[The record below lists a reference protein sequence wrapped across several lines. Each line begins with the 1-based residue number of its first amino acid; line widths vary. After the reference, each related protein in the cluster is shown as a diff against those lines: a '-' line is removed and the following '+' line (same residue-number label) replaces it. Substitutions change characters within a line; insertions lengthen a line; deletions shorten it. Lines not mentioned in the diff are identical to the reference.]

1 MPQYL
6 RMRKVH
12 KNALVP
18 YSAADMYALVNDVAR
33 YPEFLPWCRGAQVL
47 ESNPTEMRARLDLVK
62 GRFAKSFTTR
72 NYLIQG
78 SAITMTLEDGPF
90 KKLEGRWK
98 FSDLGA
104 EGSKVELD
112 MEFEFESGLLDL
124 IAGPVFHDIC
134 NSLVD
139 AFIKRATELHGG

>member
-1 MPQYL
+1 
-6 RMRKVH
+6 MRKVH

-33 YPEFLPWCRGAQVL
+33 YPEFLPWCRGSKVL
-47 ESNPTEMRARLDLVK
+47 ESSPTEMRAKLDLVK
-62 GRFAKSFTTR
+62 GRFSKSFTTR
-72 NYLIQG
+72 NYLTPG
-78 SAITMTLEDGPF
+78 SAITMTLENGPF
-90 KKLEGRWK
+90 NHLEGRWK
-98 FSDLGA
+98 FTDLGK

-124 IAGPVFHDIC
+124 IAGPMFHDIC

-139 AFIKRATELHGG
+139 AFIHRAAELHGG

>member
-1 MPQYL
+1 
-6 RMRKVH
+6 MRKVH

-33 YPEFLPWCRGAQVL
+33 YPEFLPWCRGSQVL
-47 ESNPTEMRARLDLVK
+47 ESSPSEMRARLDLVR
-62 GRFAKSFTTR
+62 GRFNKSFSTR
-72 NYLIQG
+72 NYLIPG

-98 FSDLGA
+98 FTDLGA

-112 MEFEFESGLLDL
+112 MEFQFESGLLDL

>member
-1 MPQYL
+1 
-6 RMRKVH
+6 MRKVH

-18 YSAADMYALVNDVAR
+18 YSAGDMYSLVNDVAK
-33 YPEFLPWCRGAQVL
+33 YPEFLPWCRGAEVIEQSETL
-47 ESNPTEMRARLDLVK
+47 MRARLDLVK

-72 NYLIQG
+72 NYLAPG
-78 SAITMTLEDGPF
+78 SAITMTLENGPF
-90 KKLEGRWK
+90 KTLEGRWK
-98 FSDLGA
+98 FTDLGV

-124 IAGPVFHDIC
+124 IAGPIFHDIC

-139 AFIKRATELHGG
+139 AFIKRAHQLHGG